1 MVTLKAENDPAMN
14 LRVTQPESAPPATPT
29 GARFVYP
36 SGSRPLSGYT
46 IKRGIGHGGFGEV
59 YYALSDAGKEVA
71 LKLVRRN
78 LEIELRGVTQCLN
91 LKHPNLVSLFDV
103 RQGDHDETWVVME
116 YVNGQC
122 LENVLAE
129 HPNGLPVGEVLEW
142 MNGIAAGVAYLHD
155 HGIVHRDLKPGN
167 IFREEGRVKIGDYG
181 LSKFMSCSN
190 RSGHTGSVGTVHY
203 MAPEV
208 ANGRYGKEIDIYGLG
223 IMLYEMLTGHVPF
236 EGESLGEVLMKHL
249 TAAPDLSGIAE
260 PYRTAIA
267 RALEKDPDKRLHSVA
282 ELMALV
288 RGQQPSP
295 PFDKL
300 TAGQPSPIRGEGV
313 NGARN
318 AIPVARPVAPPPAR
332 PIPIAAAVP
341 PPPPK
346 FHSPTLWRWRNGSTG
361 TLPLRSRR
369 EKLTDLVGGMLLSA
383 TVCLVMSLLM
393 LLFRTASSHT
403 HALEL
408 NQYAW
413 LTISAVAGSW
423 ALLARES
430 FAEGR
435 RAEPALRRFNL
446 LVIGLL
452 VGAASYAIYA
462 GLLVNLPWETGRTA
476 AFDRGLGWTAL
487 PPGGFASDGSPMIAA
502 FLAFFGGLMFLPRW
516 WRQTEPTRRQRVR
529 LWFVVATLLWAGLV
543 NMVFQ
548 FPQPWGFM
556 VAATISIAVQL
567 ASRHGVR
574 PAA

>member
-1 MVTLKAENDPAMN
+1 MVTLKAEKDPAMN
-14 LRVTQPESAPPATPT
+14 LRVTQPESAPAAAAS

-36 SGSRPLSGYT
+36 SGSHPLSGYT

-129 HPNGLPVGEVLEW
+129 HPNGLPVGDVLEW
-142 MNGIAAGVAYLHD
+142 MDGIAAGVAYLHD

-208 ANGRYGKEIDIYGLG
+208 ANGRYGKEIDIYALG
-223 IMLYEMLTGHVPF
+223 IVLYEMLIGHVPF

-267 RALEKDPDKRLHSVA
+267 RALEKDPDKRLHSVG
-282 ELMALV
+282 ELMALLAPGPRPREAV
-288 RGQQPSP
+288 AASPKPS
-295 PFDKL
+295 
-300 TAGQPSPIRGEGV
+300 
-313 NGARN
+313 
-318 AIPVARPVAPPPAR
+318 AIPVARPVAPPPAMA
-332 PIPIAAAVP
+332 IPIATAVP
-341 PPPPK
+341 PPAPK
-346 FHSPTLWRWRNGSTG
+346 FQSPMLHRWRNGSAPP
-361 TLPLRSRR
+361 LPLRSRR
-369 EKLTDLVGGMLLSA
+369 ERLTDLVGGMLLSA
-383 TVCLVMSLLM
+383 AVCLVMSLLM
-393 LLFRTASSHT
+393 MLFRTSSSH
-403 HALEL
+403 ANAFEL

-413 LTISAVAGSW
+413 LTISSVAGSW
-423 ALLARES
+423 GLLARES

-435 RAEPALRRFNL
+435 RAEPALRRFNM

-452 VGAASYAIYA
+452 VGAASYAIYS
-462 GLLVNLPWETGRTA
+462 GLLVNLPWEAGRTA
-476 AFDRGLGWTAL
+476 AFDRGLGWAAL
-487 PPGGFASDGSPMIAA
+487 PPGGFRSDGSPMIAA
-502 FLAFFGGLMFLPRW
+502 FLAFFGGVMFLPRW
-516 WRQTEPTRRQRVR
+516 WRQTDPTRRQRMS

-567 ASRHGVR
+567 ASRHAAR